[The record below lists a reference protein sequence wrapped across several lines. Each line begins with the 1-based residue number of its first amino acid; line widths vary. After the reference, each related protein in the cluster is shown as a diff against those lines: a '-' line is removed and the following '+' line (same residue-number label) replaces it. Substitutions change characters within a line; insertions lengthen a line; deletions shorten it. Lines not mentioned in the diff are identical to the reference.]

1 MGASVH
7 LGNAIVTCDCVC
19 NSLYDLKGEK
29 KKNLIPTLID
39 TKSRTCECVFPS
51 SCVMLWCHD
60 QLMMMMITMV
70 DNNVI
75 SAVGTCVSLDSF
87 LLLSQLCPAVSGV
100 WVLICLLKKSEVNL
114 LSYSEHWAPLSSS
127 FIFAA
132 RAALLAGVQVGFLFF
147 SKVKAYGPMVCIQKT
162 FIPYAKCFNSNICV
176 WSAVETPAYLHE

>member
-1 MGASVH
+1 MNHSWMGASVH
-7 LGNAIVTCDCVC
+7 LGNAIGTCDCVC
-19 NSLYDLKGEK
+19 DSLYDLKEK

-60 QLMMMMITMV
+60 QLMMMMMMMITMV

-132 RAALLAGVQVGFLFF
+132 RAALLAGVQVGLLFF
-147 SKVKAYGPMVCIQKT
+147 SKVKAYGPMVCI
-162 FIPYAKCFNSNICV
+162 
-176 WSAVETPAYLHE
+176 